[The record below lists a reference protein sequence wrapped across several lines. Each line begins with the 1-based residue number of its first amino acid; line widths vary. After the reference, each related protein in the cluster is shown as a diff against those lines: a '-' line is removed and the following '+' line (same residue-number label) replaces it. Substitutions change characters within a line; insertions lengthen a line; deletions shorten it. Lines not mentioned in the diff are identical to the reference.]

1 MTMDG
6 KRLMPNVTV
15 VTPAAVV
22 PADRLTLDATNP
34 RGGAL
39 DRLAVPLGGMLVP
52 LCMADE

>member
-1 MTMDG
+1 
-6 KRLMPNVTV
+6 MPNVTV